1 MSSDSN
7 STHSWQKFKSGSEIR
22 GNAQLLTDTFAE
34 RIGYEFAHW
43 LAEKLVTT
51 PDKLRIA
58 VGRDSRS
65 SGPRLKSALIQ
76 GITAAD
82 SDVFDCDLCTTPA
95 MFMTTVAPETRAHG
109 AIMVTASH
117 YGPDK
122 NGFKFILRE
131 GHLTPEDIS
140 TLINRAIDADIPDR
154 LVTPINFLSLYTE
167 RLKQIVRTRLEDDA
181 LKPLLGLHVVVDAG
195 NGSGGFYAQF
205 LSDLGAD
212 VTGSLNLEPDGSF
225 PSHSPNPEDR
235 GSMQAISKAVVE
247 NGADLGVIFDPDCD
261 RAAIVDQNGKA
272 INRNSLIAL
281 TAAILL
287 EEHPGATF
295 VTDSVTS
302 SGLNQFITEW
312 GGTHYRYNRGHRNVI
327 DEAIRLNEEGIDCP
341 LAIETSGHAAFRENF
356 FLDDGMYLVTRLICE
371 ALNRKREGQTLSS
384 LIDELQEPVES
395 AEIRMDILGEDIRI
409 AAQDAIEVILSHT
422 MEDPTWMLSPD
433 SREGVRVNFN
443 LDGGINNAWFMLR
456 MSLHDPVMP
465 LNAESDVPGGVK
477 VMLSQLYNLL
487 KNCDYIE
494 LDLEPLRRIVEGEA

>member
-22 GNAQLLTDTFAE
+22 GNANLLTDGFAE
-34 RIGYEFAHW
+34 RIGYVFAHW
-43 LAEKLVTT
+43 LAERLSTT
-51 PDKLRIA
+51 PDKLKIA
-58 VGRDSRS
+58 IGRDSRD
-65 SGPRLKSALIQ
+65 SGLRLKEALIR
-76 GITAAD
+76 GVTAAD

-117 YGPDK
+117 YSSDK

-131 GHLTPEDIS
+131 GYLTESDI
-140 TLINRAIDADIPDR
+140 TDLIGRASKAEIPDR
-154 LVTPINFLSLYTE
+154 LVTKIDFLSVYTE
-167 RLKQIVRTRLEDDA
+167 RMKQIVRERLEDDA

-195 NGSGGFYAQF
+195 NGAGGFYANF

-212 VTGSLNLEPDGSF
+212 VDGSLNLEPDGSF
-225 PSHSPNPEDR
+225 PSHSPNPEDPE
-235 GSMQAISKAVVE
+235 SLNAISKAVVE

-261 RAAIVDQNGKA
+261 RAAIVDQNGRA

-281 TAAILL
+281 MAAILL
-287 EEHPGATF
+287 EEKPGATF

-302 SGLNQFITEW
+302 SGLTQFITEW
-312 GGTHYRYNRGHRNVI
+312 GGTHYRFKRGHRNVI
-327 DEAIRLNEEGIDCP
+327 NEAIRLNEEGFDCP
-341 LAIETSGHAAFRENF
+341 LAIETSGHAAFRENY

-384 LIDELQEPVES
+384 LIDELQEPVERVD
-395 AEIRMDILGEDIRI
+395 IRMPVLAEDIRV

-422 MEDPTWMLSPD
+422 LENPAWMLAPD
-433 SREGVRVNFN
+433 SREGARVMFN
-443 LDGGINNAWFMLR
+443 LDGGLNNAWFMLR
-456 MSLHDPVMP
+456 LSLHDPVMP
-465 LNAESDVPGGVK
+465 LTAESDVPGGVK
-477 VMLSQLYNLL
+477 TMLTELYALL

-494 LDLEPLRRIVEGEA
+494 LDLEPLRKIAEE

>member
-1 MSSDSN
+1 MSSEST
-7 STHSWQKFKSGSEIR
+7 STHSWQRFKSGSEIR
-22 GNAQLLTDTFAE
+22 GNADLLTDSFAE

-43 LAEKLVTT
+43 LAEHLVTT

-65 SGPRLKSALIQ
+65 SGPRLKAALIR

-117 YGPDK
+117 YSSEK
-122 NGFKFILRE
+122 NGFKFLLRE
-131 GHLTPEDIS
+131 GHMTEAGIDA
-140 TLINRAIDADIPDR
+140 LIKRAIKAEIPDR

-167 RLKQIVRTRLEDDA
+167 RLKKIVRERLEDDA

-195 NGSGGFYAQF
+195 NGAGGFYADF

-212 VTGSLNLEPDGSF
+212 VDGSLNLNPDGSF
-225 PSHSPNPEDR
+225 PSHSPNPEDPASLR
-235 GSMQAISKAVVE
+235 AISEAVVE

-261 RAAIVDQNGKA
+261 RAAIVDQNGRV
-272 INRNSLIAL
+272 INRNRLIAL
-281 TAAILL
+281 IAAILL
-287 EEHPGATF
+287 EEQKGATF

-302 SGLNQFITEW
+302 SGLAQFITEW
-312 GGTHYRYNRGHRNVI
+312 GGTHYRFKRGHRNVI

-341 LAIETSGHAAFRENF
+341 LAIETSGHAAFRENY

-395 AEIRMDILGEDIRI
+395 AEIRMDILAEDIRV
-409 AAQDAIEVILSHT
+409 AAQDVIEVILSHT
-422 MEDPTWMLSPD
+422 LQNPAWMLAPD
-433 SREGVRVNFN
+433 SREGLRVTFN
-443 LDGGINNAWFMLR
+443 LDGGLNNAWFLMR

-477 VMLSQLYNLL
+477 TMLTELYTVL

-494 LDLEPLRRIVEGEA
+494 LDLEPLRKFVEE

>member
-1 MSSDSN
+1 MSSEST
-7 STHSWQKFKSGSEIR
+7 STHSWQRFKSGSEIR
-22 GNAQLLTDTFAE
+22 GNADLLTDSFAE

-43 LAEKLVTT
+43 LAEHLVTT

-65 SGPRLKSALIQ
+65 SGPRLKAALIR

-117 YGPDK
+117 YSSEK
-122 NGFKFILRE
+122 NGFKFLLRE
-131 GHLTPEDIS
+131 GHMTEAGIDA
-140 TLINRAIDADIPDR
+140 LIKRAIKAEIPDR
-154 LVTPINFLSLYTE
+154 LVTPINFLSLYTG
-167 RLKQIVRTRLEDDA
+167 RLKKIVRERLEDDA

-195 NGSGGFYAQF
+195 NGAGGFYADF

-212 VTGSLNLEPDGSF
+212 VDGSLNLNPDGSF
-225 PSHSPNPEDR
+225 PSHSPNPEDPASLR
-235 GSMQAISKAVVE
+235 AISEAVVE

-261 RAAIVDQNGKA
+261 RAAIVDQNGRV
-272 INRNSLIAL
+272 INRNRLIAL
-281 TAAILL
+281 IAAILL
-287 EEHPGATF
+287 EEQKGATF

-302 SGLNQFITEW
+302 SGLAQFITEW
-312 GGTHYRYNRGHRNVI
+312 GGTHYRFKRGHRNVI

-341 LAIETSGHAAFRENF
+341 LAIETSGHAAFRENY

-395 AEIRMDILGEDIRI
+395 AEIRMDILAEDIRV
-409 AAQDAIEVILSHT
+409 AAQDVIEVILSHT
-422 MEDPTWMLSPD
+422 LQNPAWMLAPD
-433 SREGVRVNFN
+433 SREGLRVTFN
-443 LDGGINNAWFMLR
+443 LDGGLNNAWFLMR

-477 VMLSQLYNLL
+477 TMLTELYTVL

-494 LDLEPLRRIVEGEA
+494 LDLEPLRKFVEE